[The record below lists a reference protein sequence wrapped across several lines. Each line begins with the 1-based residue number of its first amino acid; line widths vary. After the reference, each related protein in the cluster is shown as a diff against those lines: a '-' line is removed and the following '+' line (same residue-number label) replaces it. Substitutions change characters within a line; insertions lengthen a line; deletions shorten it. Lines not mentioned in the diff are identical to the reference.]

1 MEYWSTVDSVGLF
14 FLSAAMQK
22 FIWWQIFSRLL
33 LPCIFLSLTP
43 SIPFQY
49 MIKGETTVRLAE
61 WSLVMPENVN
71 KIEYSRATNLRHPQV
86 GHPIP
91 CLHQHQWSS
100 PVQKKYSGS
109 CMFSGIKEQYH
120 FSFSFEVG
128 LRVVWMSVVCSVPF
142 CSRRLY
148 GDLRLPLQHACVC
161 TGKLG

>member
-1 MEYWSTVDSVGLF
+1 
-14 FLSAAMQK
+14 
-22 FIWWQIFSRLL
+22 
-33 LPCIFLSLTP
+33 
-43 SIPFQY
+43 
-49 MIKGETTVRLAE
+49 MINGETTVRLAE
-61 WSLVMPENVN
+61 RLLVMPENVN

-120 FSFSFEVG
+120 FSFSFEE
-128 LRVVWMSVVCSVPF
+128 
-142 CSRRLY
+142 RLY